1 MRAKNM
7 SDQIVLQNLK
17 RIWEQ
22 KKRERGITQVTA
34 ARDLGWTQGAL
45 SQYLNNLT
53 ELSPGAIIKMANYL
67 EVSAAE
73 IDPSIYEVLPKFGT
87 VRVRH
92 RDLDVSTLRDT
103 KRWFHTITADPDVFV
118 IDITKDAELI
128 DNSRLLFE
136 NTQIFCMDTAKKQSQ
151 KQPEKPVTTYSV
163 LYQKKKSEKKLTV
176 QRLPYQEWKVVDTS
190 NFIRHYTIISLHL
203 V

>member
-1 MRAKNM
+1 M

-34 ARDLGWTQGAL
+34 AKDLGWTQGAL

-73 IDPSIYEVLPKFGT
+73 IDPSIHKVMPKFST

-92 RDLDVSTLRDT
+92 RNLDVSTLRST
-103 KRWFHTITADPDVFV
+103 KRWFHTLAADPDVFV
-118 IDITKDAELI
+118 IDITKDAVLA

-136 NTQIFCMDTAKKQSQ
+136 NTQIICIDTAKRQSQ
-151 KQPEKPVTTYSV
+151 IQPEKPVTTYSV
-163 LYQKKKSEKKLTV
+163 LYQKRRSDKKLTV
-176 QRLPYQEWKVVDTS
+176 ERVPYQEWKVIDTS
-190 NFIRHYTIISLHL
+190 NFIKHYTIIALQL
-203 V
+203 A

>member
-1 MRAKNM
+1 M
-7 SDQIVLQNLK
+7 SDQIVIMNLK

-22 KKRERGITQVTA
+22 KKRERGITQITA
-34 ARDLGWTQGAL
+34 AKELGWTQGAL

-53 ELSPGAIIKMANYL
+53 ELSPSAIIKLANYL

-73 IDPSIYEVLPKFGT
+73 IDPSIHEVMPTFGT
-87 VRVRH
+87 MRVRH
-92 RDLDVSTLRDT
+92 ADLNVSILRNT
-103 KRWFHTITADPDVFV
+103 KRSFHTIMANPDVFL
-118 IDITKDAELI
+118 IDITEDTELQ

-136 NTQIFCMDTAKKQSQ
+136 NTKLVCIDTAKKQSQ

-163 LYQKKKSEKKLTV
+163 LYQKRKSDKKLTLE
-176 QRLPYQEWKVVDTS
+176 RYPYQKWKVIDTS
-190 NFIRHYTIISLHL
+190 GFIKHYTIIALTL